1 MHQRP
6 GQSRLNQPRPGQ
18 PRPGQPR
25 PGQPKPGQ
33 SRPGQQRNQQG
44 AASNNP
50 FKINEQ
56 IKATEVRLIDHE
68 GKMVG
73 VVSVV
78 EGIRMA
84 QEVDLDLVEVSPN
97 ANPPVC
103 KIANFGKMKYE
114 IQKKAADAKKKQKV
128 VEVKEI
134 KMTINIGKGDYDT
147 KIRHTKEFIE
157 KGNKVKVSVRMKGRE
172 ITHRDLAEK
181 MMVDILKDTGEF
193 AKPEMQPRL
202 EGMQMV
208 VILVRI

>member
-1 MHQRP
+1 VRP
-6 GQSRLNQPRPGQ
+6 TKSWQQQPSG
-18 PRPGQPR
+18 
-25 PGQPKPGQ
+25 
-33 SRPGQQRNQQG
+33 
-44 AASNNP
+44 SNNP

-56 IKATEVRLIDHE
+56 IRAKEVRLINHE
-68 GKMVG
+68 GQMIG
-73 VVSVV
+73 VVTVA

-84 QEVDLDLVEVSPN
+84 QEVELDLVEVSPN
-97 ANPPVC
+97 AAPPVC

-128 VEVKEI
+128 VETKEI

-157 KGNKVKVSVRMKGRE
+157 KGNKVKISIRMKGRE

-181 MMVDILKDTGEF
+181 MMVDILKDTEEF
-193 AKPEMQPRL
+193 AKPEVNPRL

-208 VILVRI
+208 TTLIKK